1 MMSLHIDSA
10 PLSYTL
16 QLKHLCNVPLINS
29 VIHIFS
35 CLCDTNT
42 KRYHKITLGVT
53 NFEKKAVFSRKTS
66 EYFNYFMLRYRH
78 YFVMYT

>member
-16 QLKHLCNVPLINS
+16 QLKHLCNVPHQFSNTY
-29 VIHIFS
+29 FS
-35 CLCDTNT
+35 CLCDNDT

-53 NFEKKAVFSRKTS
+53 NFEKQAVFSRKTS
-66 EYFNYFMLRYRH
+66 EYFYYFMFRYGH
-78 YFVMYT
+78 YFVIYT